1 MAVIISHSVNNKNK
15 NENEKHAKMVF
26 PFESQTYEVN
36 THKKI
41 VKYAKIY
48 YAFIALYHYKESLYQ

>member
-1 MAVIISHSVNNKNK
+1 MK
-15 NENEKHAKMVF
+15 NEKHAKIVF
-26 PFESQTYEVN
+26 PFESQTYEAN

-48 YAFIALYHYKESLYQ
+48 YAFIALHNYKESSYQ